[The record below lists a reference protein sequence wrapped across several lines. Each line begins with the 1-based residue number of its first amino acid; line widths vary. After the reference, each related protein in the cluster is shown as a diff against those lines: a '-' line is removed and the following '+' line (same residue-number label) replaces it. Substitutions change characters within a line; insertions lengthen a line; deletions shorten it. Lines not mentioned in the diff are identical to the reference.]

1 MGKRNELEGGI
12 MQVGDLVKLKGDWVQ
27 VNPWM
32 KDTELD
38 DSPEECGIIIEISGK
53 RHPLYKVLWQN
64 GLTGDKWADELEV
77 MPCR

>member
-1 MGKRNELEGGI
+1 

-38 DSPEECGIIIEISGK
+38 DSPEEYGIIIEISGN
-53 RHPLYKVLWQN
+53 RQPLYKVLWPN
-64 GLTGDKWADELEV
+64 GLNDDLWGNEIEV
-77 MPCR
+77 INEGR